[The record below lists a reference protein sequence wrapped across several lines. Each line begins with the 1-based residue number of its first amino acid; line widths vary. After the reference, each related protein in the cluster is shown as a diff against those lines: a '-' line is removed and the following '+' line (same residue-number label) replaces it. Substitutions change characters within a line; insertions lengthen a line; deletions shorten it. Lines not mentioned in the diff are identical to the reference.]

1 MGYAMNEEQHQVL
14 RRQMMQVISIY
25 VEHAS
30 NETGKERL
38 DSRVQEVIGNVPR
51 HEFVPGDMRPYAYF
65 DGPLPIGYEK
75 TISQPFMV
83 ALMTDLLEV
92 DEENTVL
99 EVGTGLGYHA
109 AILAGL
115 AEKVFTVEIVEELA
129 VQAKENLRRL
139 GYDNVEMKVGN
150 GSTGWPEHAPFDNI
164 LVAAAPE
171 IIPPSLINQLKPG
184 GKMVVPAGIADA
196 QQLMLVEKSDSGK
209 LSTKEIIPVRFS
221 PLEVIN

>member
-1 MGYAMNEEQHQVL
+1 MV
-14 RRQMMQVISIY
+14 QVISIY

-30 NETGKERL
+30 NEIGKEQL
-38 DSRVQEVIGNVPR
+38 GPRVKEVIGNVPR
-51 HEFVPGDMRPYAYF
+51 HEFVPSEMRPYAYF

-75 TISQPFMV
+75 TILQPFMV
-83 ALMTDLLEV
+83 ALMTVLLEV
-92 DEENTVL
+92 NEKNTIL
-99 EVGTGLGYHA
+99 EVGTGPGYHA